1 MKKSKHI
8 KPLFSFYPF
17 LFAMFPI
24 LFFYSHNINELFIN
38 VVFMPLVAVVLF
50 TTLLFL
56 IFNIFL
62 KDQNKAGI
70 LVSLFLFLFFSYGH
84 VHNTLGDINFYLGD
98 FILGKD
104 KLLFPTWSL
113 LFIASTFILTKTAR
127 NLYTVTKI
135 FSTISLFLVAISL
148 FNILSYE
155 IKTGRILRSEKNL
168 EENVQTNSINTKKVS
183 SLPDIYYLVLDRY
196 ASQDTLNE
204 FYDYDNNEFIEY
216 LTNKGFFVA
225 NKSRANYPK
234 TLHSL
239 TSSLNMGFINDL
251 KVGLDKNSSDETV
264 LHPLIQNHKVLTYLK
279 SNGYKYLHLGS
290 EWGPLSTNEFADEN
304 FNFYPKL
311 QRLGEFSTKL
321 LTTTMIFPVLSIIF
335 PGISSDNSHRN
346 IVLFQ
351 FNTLAKI
358 PEIEENKFVFAHIL
372 MPHEPY
378 VFGKNCEFLTT
389 QESQKRSKEANYLN
403 QLSCIN
409 KKIERLVDQ
418 LISKSKR
425 PPIIILQADE
435 GPHPIKNRLKGY
447 GTWKKASSN
456 TLKEKL
462 GILNALYL
470 PNIDEGL
477 LYPTITP
484 VNTFR
489 LIFNSYFDAD
499 YKLLPDR
506 SYVFEDLNHIYK
518 FIDVTD
524 KVN

>member
-1 MKKSKHI
+1 MEKSKHI

-24 LFFYSHNINELFIN
+24 LFFYSHNINEIFID
-38 VVFMPLVAVVLF
+38 VVFVPLITAVLF

-62 KDQNKAGI
+62 KDQHKASI

-104 KLLFPTWSL
+104 KILFPTWTF
-113 LFIASTFILTKTAR
+113 LFIGGAFILTKPAR
-127 NLYTVTKI
+127 NLYTITKI
-135 FSTISLFLVAISL
+135 FSVVSLFLVVISL

-155 IKTGRILRSEKNL
+155 IKTGRILRSERNL
-168 EENVQTNSINTKKVS
+168 EEIIQTTSINTKKVS
-183 SLPDIYYLVLDRY
+183 SPPDIYYLILDRY
-196 ASQDTLNE
+196 AGQDTLNE
-204 FYDYDNNEFIEY
+204 FYGYDNSEFVEY
-216 LTNKGFFVA
+216 LTSKGFFVA
-225 NKSRANYPK
+225 DKSRANYPK

-239 TSSLNMGFINDL
+239 TSSLNMGFIDDL

-304 FNFYPKL
+304 FNFDPKL
-311 QRLGEFSTKL
+311 QHLGEFSTKL

-335 PGISSDNSHRN
+335 PDISSDNSHRN

-372 MPHEPY
+372 IPHEPY
-378 VFGKNCEFLTT
+378 VFGKNCEFVTA
-389 QESQKRSKEANYLN
+389 QESQKRSKKANYLN
-403 QLSCIN
+403 QLSCTN
-409 KKIERLVDQ
+409 KKLKWLVNQ
-418 LISKSKR
+418 LVTKSKR

-435 GPHPIKNRLKGY
+435 GPHPIKNRLRGM
-447 GTWKKASSN
+447 GTWKKASRD

-470 PNIDEGL
+470 PDIDEDL
-477 LYPTITP
+477 LYPSMTP

-489 LIFNSYFDAD
+489 LIFNNYFGAD
-499 YKLLPDR
+499 YKLLPNR

-524 KVN
+524 KVD